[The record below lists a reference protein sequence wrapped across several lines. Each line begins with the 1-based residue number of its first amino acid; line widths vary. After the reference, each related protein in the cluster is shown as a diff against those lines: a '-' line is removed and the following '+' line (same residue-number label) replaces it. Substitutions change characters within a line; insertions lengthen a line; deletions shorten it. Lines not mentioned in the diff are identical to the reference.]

1 MAEEI
6 LKSLTLWLPGV
17 SIMIAL
23 TVASAFFSGSE
34 TAVFSLT
41 RDDLQGFRN
50 GKPGEKQIVQLL
62 IDPSRLLT
70 AILFWNLV
78 INLSYFAV
86 SVVVARRLL
95 INGYESV
102 GWLLSIFGVVSIIL
116 FGEVLPKSLSV
127 VIPGA
132 ISRLVVWPLSISV
145 RLLDRVLPILAVI
158 TRGLTRGFW
167 PKLQEETIID
177 AEDLEKAV
185 DLSSQS
191 SEMIANERIILH
203 HILDLSEIA
212 VEEIMRPRGTY
223 LTVNEEAIWQ
233 DFGHSTPPGGFAA
246 IVESGTDQVQG
257 VFWMHGTIYSESKGL
272 KSFRETVVY
281 VPWCADAARTLSL
294 IRAKLCHVAVVV
306 DEYGQTIGLL
316 TQQDLLDTI
325 LSTSPSRARRIL
337 KREAMLKIGDHTF
350 HLDGLTTLRYLAS
363 HLGIDFDSDQ
373 EPSVTVAGLLH
384 QNLRRFPEVGDEMLW
399 QGWKLRVIDVTAPGR
414 VRVLLEPGDNSFLQN
429 TEGSE

>member
-158 TRGLTRGFW
+158 TRGLTR
-167 PKLQEETIID
+167 
-177 AEDLEKAV
+177 
-185 DLSSQS
+185 
-191 SEMIANERIILH
+191 
-203 HILDLSEIA
+203 
-212 VEEIMRPRGTY
+212 
-223 LTVNEEAIWQ
+223 
-233 DFGHSTPPGGFAA
+233 
-246 IVESGTDQVQG
+246 
-257 VFWMHGTIYSESKGL
+257 
-272 KSFRETVVY
+272 
-281 VPWCADAARTLSL
+281 
-294 IRAKLCHVAVVV
+294 
-306 DEYGQTIGLL
+306 
-316 TQQDLLDTI
+316 
-325 LSTSPSRARRIL
+325 
-337 KREAMLKIGDHTF
+337 
-350 HLDGLTTLRYLAS
+350 
-363 HLGIDFDSDQ
+363 
-373 EPSVTVAGLLH
+373 
-384 QNLRRFPEVGDEMLW
+384 
-399 QGWKLRVIDVTAPGR
+399 
-414 VRVLLEPGDNSFLQN
+414 
-429 TEGSE
+429 